1 MSNNFKKAA
10 RLKLRFPSVKGI
22 LTVEQLYDLPLTS
35 KGGCDLDS
43 VAKTVNGYL
52 RQASEDSFVNTK
64 PNLEKDL
71 NQLCLDIVKE
81 VIADRIAENEANA
94 KAVANRHERE
104 KLLTVLEGKKDAALA
119 NLTEAELEERI
130 RALS

>member
-1 MSNNFKKAA
+1 MSNIFKKAA
-10 RLKLRFPSVKGI
+10 RLKLRFPSVKG
-22 LTVEQLYDLPLTS
+22 LLSVEQLYDLPLTS

>member
-1 MSNNFKKAA
+1 MSNIFKKAA
-10 RLKLRFPSVKGI
+10 KLKLRFPSVKGL

-35 KGGCDLDS
+35 KAGFDLDS

-52 RQASEDSFVNTK
+52 RLASEESFVNTK
-64 PNLEKDL
+64 PNLEQTL

-94 KAVANRHERE
+94 NALVRRHERE
-104 KLLTVLEGKKDAALA
+104 KLLEVLQGKKDAALA
-119 NLTEAELEERI
+119 NLTEAELEEKI

>member
-10 RLKLRFPSVKGI
+10 RLKLRFPSVKGL

>member
-10 RLKLRFPSVKGI
+10 RLKLRFPSIKGQ
-22 LTVEQLYDLPLTS
+22 LSVEQLFDMPLTS
-35 KGGCDLDS
+35 KSGFDLDS
-43 VAKTVNGYL
+43 VAKQVNAGL
-52 RQASEDSFVNTK
+52 RLASEDSFVNTK

>member
-1 MSNNFKKAA
+1 MSNFKKAA
-10 RLKLRFPSVKGI
+10 RLKLRFPSVKGF
-22 LTVEQLYDLPLTS
+22 LSVEQLYDLPLTS
-35 KGGCDLDS
+35 KAGFDLDS
-43 VAKTVNGYL
+43 VAKTINASL
-52 RQASEDSFVNTK
+52 RVASEDSFVNTK

>member
-1 MSNNFKKAA
+1 MSNIFKKAA
-10 RLKLRFPSVKGI
+10 RLKLRFPSVKGL

>member
-1 MSNNFKKAA
+1 MSNFKKAA
-10 RLKLRFPSVKGI
+10 RLKLRFPSVKGL
-22 LTVEQLYDLPLTS
+22 LTVEQLFDMPLTS
-35 KGGCDLDS
+35 KSGFDLDS
-43 VAKTVNGYL
+43 VAKQVNAGL
-52 RQASEDSFVNTK
+52 RLASEDSFVNTK

-81 VIADRIAENEANA
+81 VIADKIAENEANA

-104 KLLTVLEGKKDAALA
+104 KLLEVLQGKKDAALA
-119 NLTEAELEERI
+119 NLSEAELEERI

>member
-1 MSNNFKKAA
+1 MSNIFKKAA
-10 RLKLRFPSVKGI
+10 RLKLRFPSIKGH

-35 KGGCDLDS
+35 KSGFDLDS
-43 VAKTVNGYL
+43 VAKTINAGL
-52 RQASEDSFVNTK
+52 RLASEDSFVSTK

-71 NQLCLDIVKE
+71 EQLCLDIVKE
-81 VIADRIAENEANA
+81 VIADKIAENEAKA

-104 KLLTVLEGKKDAALA
+104 KLLEVLQGKKDAALA
-119 NLTEAELEERI
+119 NLSEEELEAKI

>member
-10 RLKLRFPSVKGI
+10 KLKLRFPSIKGH
-22 LTVEQLYDLPLTS
+22 LSVEQLFDLPLTS
-35 KGGCDLDS
+35 KNGFDLDS
-43 VAKTVNGYL
+43 VAKQINAGL
-52 RQASEDSFVNTK
+52 RLASEDSFVSTK

-81 VIADRIAENEANA
+81 VIADKIAENEEKSQALA
-94 KAVANRHERE
+94 KRQQKE
-104 KLLTVLEGKKDAALA
+104 KMLEILQGKKDAALA
-119 NLTEAELEERI
+119 NLSEAELEERI

>member
-1 MSNNFKKAA
+1 MSNIFKKAA
-10 RLKLRFPSVKGI
+10 RLKLRFPSVKG
-22 LTVEQLYDLPLTS
+22 LLSVEQLYDLPLTS
-35 KGGCDLDS
+35 NGGCDLDS

>member
-1 MSNNFKKAA
+1 MSNFKKAA
-10 RLKLRFPSVKGI
+10 RLKLRFPSIKGH
-22 LTVEQLYDLPLTS
+22 LSVEQLYDLPLTS
-35 KGGCDLDS
+35 KAGFDLDS
-43 VAKTVNGYL
+43 VAKTINASL
-52 RQASEDSFVNTK
+52 RVASEDSFVNTK

-81 VIADRIAENEANA
+81 VIADKIAENEANT

-119 NLTEAELEERI
+119 NLSEAELEERI

>member
-1 MSNNFKKAA
+1 MSNFKKAA
-10 RLKLRFPSVKGI
+10 RLKLRFPSIKGY
-22 LTVEQLYDLPLTS
+22 LSVEQLYDLPLTS
-35 KGGCDLDS
+35 KAGFDLDS
-43 VAKTVNGYL
+43 VAKTINASL
-52 RQASEDSFVNTK
+52 RVASEDSFVNTK

-81 VIADRIAENEANA
+81 VIADKLAENEANA

-104 KLLTVLEGKKDAALA
+104 KLLEVLQGKKDAALT
-119 NLTEAELEERI
+119 NLSEEELEAKI